1 MSVYTN
7 QTNITQGTS
16 AYVTRKDLVDFASTI
31 TNDLSG
37 IDIGFLFANPNF
49 SSITMN
55 PTGSIYGG
63 ASVSAEGA
71 LGLST
76 IQLAYTAPYVGTTL
90 VPSLVGALT
99 NQYQPLAVSASVIK
113 PGATGGNYYTS
124 IAPTSASIFNTTNV
138 PTPIWNMNT
147 AAMSLA
153 LSNISSINGVNPTT
167 AGTTFTN
174 LTGVNLTTTGTLTS
188 PQVISV
194 SSING
199 LQFSTAYSN
208 VWAGGGSV
216 TAPSGVPTLVA
227 SISLPTGYLKPNTN
241 YTFDVPILVGTLP
254 VTPTGFVLF
263 MGCRLG
269 TNGTVNYQIPLYI
282 TAGSGG
288 VSLQMTGVAQTNAIS
303 VASQTI
309 DIVVVQQSGSSFV
322 CPISNPTTGLNTYTI
337 KPLT

>member
-1 MSVYTN
+1 MSVYFN
-7 QTNITQGTS
+7 QTNLTPGTS
-16 AYVTRKDLVDFASTI
+16 QFVTRKELVDFASTI

-55 PTGSIYGG
+55 ATGSIDGG
-63 ASVSAEGA
+63 ISVSATGA
-71 LGLST
+71 LGLSS
-76 IQLAYTAPYVGTTL
+76 IQLAYSAPYLGTPY
-90 VPSLVGALT
+90 VPSLIGALT
-99 NQYQPLAVSASVIK
+99 NQYQPLGFSGAIIK
-113 PGATGGNYYTS
+113 PGATGGNFYTA
-124 IAPTSASIFNTTNV
+124 ITPTTASIYNTTNI
-138 PTPIWNMNT
+138 PSQIWNMNT
-147 AAMSLA
+147 TAMQLA
-153 LSNISSINGVNPTT
+153 LTNISSINGVNPTT

-174 LTGVNLTTTGTLTS
+174 LTGSNLTTTGTLTS
-188 PQVISV
+188 PQLVSL

-227 SISLPTGYLKPNTN
+227 SISLPTGFLKPNTN
-241 YTFDVPILVGTLP
+241 YTFDVPILVGSLP
-254 VTPTGFVLF
+254 VSPTGFVLF

-282 TAGSGG
+282 TTGSGG
-288 VSLQMTGVAQTNAIS
+288 VSMQMTGVAQTNAIS